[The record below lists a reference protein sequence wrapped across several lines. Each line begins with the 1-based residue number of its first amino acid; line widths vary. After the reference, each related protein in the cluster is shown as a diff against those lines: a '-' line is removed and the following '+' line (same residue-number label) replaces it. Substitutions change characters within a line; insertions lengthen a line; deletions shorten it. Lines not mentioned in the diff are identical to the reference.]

1 MAKLT
6 KEERSTGGGEKKKSL
21 QTDGLF
27 LFLLLFLLRFTFPF
41 GKASLK
47 FIWHF
52 LIAVF
57 ADRFEINFN
66 KLIPSESRAE
76 KKDEK
81 RRRVK
86 KTELKKERNR
96 QLTEM

>member
-1 MAKLT
+1 M
-6 KEERSTGGGEKKKSL
+6 
-21 QTDGLF
+21 
-27 LFLLLFLLRFTFPF
+27 
-41 GKASLK
+41 
-47 FIWHF
+47 
-52 LIAVF
+52 F